1 MICDICQ
8 ITLELSVRVPVPY
21 LQYQPVEFRMAHF
34 LTHSRHILNQ
44 TYKTTMTTNTEH
56 TTVQLSEVVV
66 NAADQSLVNNSTPPP
81 TESILA

>member
-1 MICDICQ
+1 
-8 ITLELSVRVPVPY
+8 
-21 LQYQPVEFRMAHF
+21 MAHF

-44 TYKTTMTTNTEH
+44 THKTTMTTNTEH